1 VEHSNELPTAVLPLP
16 KQLALALGLGWSAG
30 ELVGRYRHGIH
41 PRNPAAGKAGQGWAL
56 PRLSYSSRALRSNN
70 DLFWLL
76 AQRLIVLSDE
86 LGLDD
91 LEDKEKEGS
100 VDTRIR
106 ALPAEIRK
114 YIADPSSTTAL
125 EPEGFYQLLEDWTQL
140 IRLELGVRAQA
151 LREAFSFA
159 GELADL
165 YWALPVPQRHNLL
178 VWTDAWQKM
187 LYKVPRV
194 LEALGRVEP
203 SLPPYAFA
211 TLEHSLKRWQKVRPA
226 WLEAGFSLEQART
239 LSGRFGEQAGVWGD
253 ILQGEKL
260 PQDHLRRGD
269 WLWVSAL
276 SALTFVLILLLI
288 LLAFSALVAGASGL
302 VVWVVI
308 PWVQGLLPSVPEPS
322 KLVQTPSVS
331 DWLTIGGLLS
341 AAAGLLISA
350 GVWFFR
356 RLGDIYR
363 WLRSQL
369 IPFFVRKRT
378 LVAWGGEKAGI

>member
-1 VEHSNELPTAVLPLP
+1 VEHNNEQSIAALPLS
-16 KQLALALGLGWSAG
+16 KQLTLALGLGWSAG
-30 ELVGRYRHGIH
+30 EFVGRYRHGIH

-91 LEDKEKEGS
+91 LEGKGKEGS

-114 YIADPSSTTAL
+114 YITSPNSTTAL
-125 EPEGFYQLLEDWTQL
+125 DSEGFYQLLEDWTQL
-140 IRLELGVRAQA
+140 IRLELGVRTQA

-165 YWALPVPQRHNLL
+165 YWALPVPQRHNLSE
-178 VWTDAWQKM
+178 WADAWQKM

-194 LEALGRVEP
+194 LEALDRVKD
-203 SLPPYAFA
+203 SLSPYAFVA
-211 TLEHSLKRWQKVRPA
+211 LEHSLRQWRAVHPA
-226 WLEAGFSLEQART
+226 WLESGFSLEQART
-239 LSGRFGEQAGVWGD
+239 LSGCFVEQARVWGD

-302 VVWVVI
+302 VVWVII
-308 PWVQGLLPSVPEPS
+308 PWVRGLLPSVPEPS

-341 AAAGLLISA
+341 AAAGLLVSA
-350 GVWFFR
+350 GIWFFR
-356 RLGDIYR
+356 RLGDIYG
-363 WLRSQL
+363 WLQSQL

-378 LVAWGGEKAGI
+378 LVSWGGEKASI

>member
-1 VEHSNELPTAVLPLP
+1 MAGIATASIPGTLR
-16 KQLALALGLGWSAG
+16 LANR
-30 ELVGRYRHGIH
+30 GRDGI
-41 PRNPAAGKAGQGWAL
+41 A
-56 PRLSYSSRALRSNN
+56 RLSYSSRALRSNN

-91 LEDKEKEGS
+91 LEGKEKEGS
-100 VDTRIR
+100 VDVRIR
-106 ALPAEIRK
+106 TLPAEIRK
-114 YIADPSSTTAL
+114 YIADPGSTSAL
-125 EPEGFYQLLEDWTQL
+125 DPEGFYQLLEDWTQL

-165 YWALPVPQRHNLL
+165 YWTLPVPQRHNLQ
-178 VWTDAWQKM
+178 AWADTWRKM

-194 LEALGRVEP
+194 LEALGRVKG
-203 SLPPYAFA
+203 SLPPYAFVA
-211 TLEHSLKRWQKVRPA
+211 LEHSLKQWRKVRPT
-226 WLEAGFSLEQART
+226 WLEAEFSLEQARA
-239 LSGRFGEQAGVWGD
+239 LGDRFGEQARVWGD
-253 ILQGEKL
+253 ILQGEKT
-260 PQDHLRRGD
+260 PQDYLGRGD
-269 WLWVSAL
+269 TLWVGIL
-276 SALTFVLILLLI
+276 SALAFALILLLI
-288 LLAFSALVAGASGL
+288 LLAFSALVAWTFDL

-308 PWVQGLLPSVPEPS
+308 PWVRELLPSVPEPS
-322 KLVQTPSVS
+322 KLVETPSVS

-369 IPFFVRKRT
+369 IPLFVWRRT
-378 LVAWGGEKAGI
+378 LVAWGGEKEG

>member
-1 VEHSNELPTAVLPLP
+1 VEHNNEPSTAGLSLS

-41 PRNPAAGKAGQGWAL
+41 PQNPAARKSWQGRAL
-56 PRLSYSSRALRSNN
+56 PRLSYSSRDLRSNN

-76 AQRLIVLSDE
+76 AQRLIVLSDD

-91 LEDKEKEGS
+91 LEGKEKVGS
-100 VDTRIR
+100 VDVRIR

-114 YIADPSSTTAL
+114 YIADPGSTTAL
-125 EPEGFYQLLEDWTQL
+125 ETEGFYQLLEDWTQL

-165 YWALPVPQRHNLL
+165 YWALPVPQRHNLPA
-178 VWTDAWQKM
+178 WADAWRKV
-187 LYKVPRV
+187 LYKVPRILEV
-194 LEALGRVEP
+194 LSGVKA
-203 SLPPYAFA
+203 SLPPYAFTA
-211 TLEHSLKRWQKVRPA
+211 VEHSLKRWRVVRPA
-226 WLEAGFSLEQART
+226 WLEAEFSLEQARA
-239 LSGRFGEQAGVWGD
+239 LSDCFGEQARVWGD

-260 PQDHLRRGD
+260 PQDHLRRHD
-269 WLWVSAL
+269 WLWVGVL
-276 SALTFVLILLLI
+276 SASAFALVLLLI
-288 LLAFSALVAGASGL
+288 LLIFSALVAGAFDL
-302 VVWVVI
+302 VIWVVI
-308 PWVQGLLPSVPEPS
+308 PWVRGLLPSVPEPS
-322 KLVQTPSVS
+322 KLVETPSVS
-331 DWLTIGGLLS
+331 DWLTIGGLLA
-341 AAAGLLISA
+341 AAAGLLASA

-369 IPFFVRKRT
+369 IPFFVRRRT
-378 LVAWGGEKAGI
+378 LVAWGGEKEG

>member
-1 VEHSNELPTAVLPLP
+1 MDNNESPTAALSLS
-16 KQLALALGLGWSAG
+16 KQLPLALGLGWSAG

-41 PRNPAAGKAGQGWAL
+41 PRNPAAGKVGQGWAL

-100 VDTRIR
+100 VDARIR

-114 YIADPSSTTAL
+114 YIADPSSTSAL
-125 EPEGFYQLLEDWTQL
+125 DPERFYQLLEDWTQL
-140 IRLELGVRAQA
+140 IRLELGVRAQT
-151 LREAFSFA
+151 LPEAFSFA

-165 YWALPVPQRHNLL
+165 YWALPVPQRYNLSG
-178 VWTDAWQKM
+178 WADAWQKL

-194 LEALGRVEP
+194 LEVLGRVKT
-203 SLPPYAFA
+203 SLPPYAVVA
-211 TLEHSLKRWQKVRPA
+211 LEHSLKRWQQARPA
-226 WLEAGFSLEQART
+226 WLEAEFSQEQARA
-239 LSGRFGEQAGVWGD
+239 LSGRFGEQARVWGD
-253 ILQGEKL
+253 ILQEEKL
-260 PQDHLRRGD
+260 PQDHLKCSD
-269 WLWVSAL
+269 WLWVGVL
-276 SALTFVLILLLI
+276 SALAFALILLLI
-288 LLAFSALVAGASGL
+288 LLAFSGLVAGASGL
-302 VVWVVI
+302 LIWVVI

-322 KLVQTPSVS
+322 ELVQTPSVS

-356 RLGDIYR
+356 RLGDIYG

-369 IPFFVRKRT
+369 IPFFVRRRT
-378 LVAWGGEKAGI
+378 LVAWRGKLKRP

>member
-1 VEHSNELPTAVLPLP
+1 MEHSNEPSTIVLPLP

-30 ELVGRYRHGIH
+30 EFVGRYRHGIH
-41 PRNPAAGKAGQGWAL
+41 PRNPASRKAGQGWAL

-91 LEDKEKEGS
+91 LEGKKKKDS
-100 VDTRIR
+100 VDARIR
-106 ALPAEIRK
+106 ALPVEIRK
-114 YIADPSSTTAL
+114 FIADPTSTTAL

-140 IRLELGVRAQA
+140 IRLELGVRALA

-165 YWALPVPQRHNLL
+165 YWALPVPQRHNIP
-178 VWTDAWQKM
+178 VWADAWQRM

-194 LEALGRVEP
+194 LESLGRIKA
-203 SLPPYAFA
+203 SLPPYAFMA
-211 TLEHSLKRWQKVRPA
+211 VEHSLKRWRAVRPA
-226 WLEAGFSLEQART
+226 WLETGVSLEQARA
-239 LSGRFGEQAGVWGD
+239 LSGCFGEQARVWGD

-260 PQDHLRRGD
+260 PQDHLERRD
-269 WLWVSAL
+269 RLWVGVLSVSA
-276 SALTFVLILLLI
+276 FVLILLLI
-288 LLAFSALVAGASGL
+288 LLAFSALVAMIVGL
-302 VVWVVI
+302 AVRVVI
-308 PWVQGLLPSVPEPS
+308 PWVQGLLPSVSEPS
-322 KLVQTPSVS
+322 KLVETPSVS

-341 AAAGLLISA
+341 AAAGLLASA

-369 IPFFVRKRT
+369 IPLFVRRRT
-378 LVAWGGEKAGI
+378 LVAWGGEKEG